1 MNLSLGFSPCPN
13 DTFIFDAMIHQ
24 KIDTEGLSFKVVF
37 DDVETL
43 NQKAFLADLD
53 ITKLSYHAYAYL
65 TENYVLLHSGSA
77 LGFGVGPLLIC
88 NKNEYS
94 SLDMESLRPQ
104 ASDLRPLIS
113 NLRIGI
119 PGKYTTANFLL
130 SIAFPEAKN
139 KIEMKFSEIESAL
152 LNNQIDLGVIIHENR
167 FTYQDKGLKKIIDL
181 GEYWEDLT
189 HGPIPL
195 GGIMIKRNLPEE
207 IKQKVNRIIRRS
219 VEYAFDHP
227 DSGFDFIRS
236 LSQEMSTEVIKK
248 HIELYV
254 NKFSIDLDELGRKAV
269 ETFFKEAHK
278 VGIIPETKQNLFL

>member
-104 ASDLRPLIS
+104 AS